1 MTSPDPV
8 AAHYG
13 LGGLRARIEAA
24 LDDRDDD
31 RPLSEADLSG
41 AAEFHIGGRAATQ
54 HLVDRLSLRAGD
66 RVLDLGSGLGGT
78 ARFTA
83 ATTGA
88 EVVGI
93 DLTPEFVEVA
103 SWLSELTGLADCT
116 SFRVGSAVELGP
128 DLVGFDAATLLHVGM
143 NIANKAALAR
153 SAAAAL
159 SPGGRFAI
167 YDVMAG
173 PNRDSLEFPVPWASE
188 SATSHVTPASS
199 YVDALEAAGFVIDD
213 VEDRSE
219 WALAALQQRPGAR
232 RSSLNLGLVM
242 GPDTPTKVANMRSNL
257 AAGRIA
263 PTVIVAHR
271 R

>member
-1 MTSPDPV
+1 MNAPDPV

-24 LDDRDDD
+24 LGDRAGDE
-31 RPLSEADLSG
+31 PLAEADVSG
-41 AAEFHIGGRAATQ
+41 AAEFHIGGRAAT
-54 HLVDRLSLRAGD
+54 HDLVGRLALSDGD

-78 ARFTA
+78 ARFMA

-93 DLTPEFVEVA
+93 DLTPEFVDVA
-103 SWLSELTGLADCT
+103 GWLSERTGLADRT
-116 SFRVGSAVELGP
+116 SFRVGSAVELDP

-143 NIANKAALAR
+143 NIEDKPALAR

-173 PNRDSLEFPVPWASE
+173 ANHEPLEFPVPWASD
-188 SATSHVTPASS
+188 STTSHVAPASN
-199 YVDALEAAGFVIDD
+199 YVEALEAAGFVVDEVD
-213 VEDRSE
+213 DRSE
-219 WALAALQQRPGAR
+219 WASAALQRLTSSPP
-232 RSSLNLGLVM
+232 SSLNLGLVM
-242 GPDTPTKVANMRSNL
+242 GPDTPTKVANMRANL
-257 AAGRIA
+257 TAGRIA

-271 R
+271 T